1 MVVLQSAMGV
11 QALVLGLL
19 VVLGSVRFWE
29 ILVLAVILGLNN
41 TFENPARQAFVL
53 EMVGPD
59 EVRNAVSLNSTLFNA
74 ARAIGPA
81 VAGILIAT
89 VGVGICF
96 LLNAAS
102 FIAVVFSLVTMNTSL
117 LQPSPPA
124 GRAKG
129 QVREGFRYVAHTPRL
144 IVPLIMMGIVGTLAY
159 EFQVVLPV
167 VAKGTFHGS
176 AEAYGFM
183 TAAMGIGAVVGG
195 LIVAARG
202 RTGLRPFTV
211 AAVGLGL
218 AMGLAAVA
226 PVLIVELVALA
237 VVGYA
242 SVSFLATGNTT
253 LQLESDPT
261 MRGRVMSLWAVA
273 FLGTT
278 PIGGPLLGWIIAT
291 TNGRVGLG
299 VGAVACLA
307 ASAIGGA
314 ALWRLQLMSA
324 QRTRNAD
331 SPIGVSGV
339 LTTEVTEA

>member
-1 MVVLQSAMGV
+1 
-11 QALVLGLL
+11 
-19 VVLGSVRFWE
+19 
-29 ILVLAVILGLNN
+29 
-41 TFENPARQAFVL
+41 
-53 EMVGPD
+53 
-59 EVRNAVSLNSTLFNA
+59 
-74 ARAIGPA
+74 
-81 VAGILIAT
+81 
-89 VGVGICF
+89 
-96 LLNAAS
+96 
-102 FIAVVFSLVTMNTSL
+102 
-117 LQPSPPA
+117 
-124 GRAKG
+124 
-129 QVREGFRYVAHTPRL
+129 VREGFRYVAHTPRL
-144 IVPLIMMGIVGTLAY
+144 VVPLIMMGIVGTLAY

-167 VAKGTFHGS
+167 VAKGTFHGN

-211 AAVGLGL
+211 AAAGLGL
-218 AMGLAAVA
+218 AMGLAAFA
-226 PVLIVELVALA
+226 PVLVVELVALA

-278 PIGGPLLGWIIAT
+278 PLGGPLLGWIIAT

-307 ASAIGGA
+307 ASAIGAG
-314 ALWRLQLMSA
+314 ALWKSLPSRA
-324 QRTRNAD
+324 QQTRKAN
-331 SPIGVSGV
+331 SPMGVSGV